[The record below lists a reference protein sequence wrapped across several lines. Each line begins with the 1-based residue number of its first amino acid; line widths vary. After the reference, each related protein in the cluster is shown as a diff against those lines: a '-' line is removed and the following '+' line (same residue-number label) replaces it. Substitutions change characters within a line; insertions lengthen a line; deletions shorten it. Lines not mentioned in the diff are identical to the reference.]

1 MSETAIM
8 IRKRNLN
15 ITLSFFLLL
24 HCALPTL
31 AQTVSNV
38 VAEQQGKVLLIH
50 YTLQTDSPC
59 EVSLQVSMNNGRSWA
74 GPLLKV
80 TGDIGKNISAGSH
93 TIQWQVLEEQEQ
105 LVGDQIQFKVLAS
118 GKKSV
123 EPKMVFVQG
132 GSFNMGSS
140 DGEDYE
146 KPVHQVTLS
155 DFSLGKYEVTQAQWQ
170 AVMGGNPSY
179 FSGCDQCPVEQ
190 ISWDDVQD
198 FIRKLNQQ
206 TGKNY
211 RLPTEAEWE
220 YAAKGG
226 NKSRA
231 YTYSGSN
238 DLGSVAWYSD
248 NSDSKTHPVG
258 QKLPNE
264 LDLFDMSGNVLEW
277 CSDWYGN
284 YSSVAIV
291 NPKGASSG
299 QNRVFRGGSWFF
311 NARICRPLLRIGFV
325 PVYRSINLGF
335 RLVLAPVR

>member
-1 MSETAIM
+1 MV
-8 IRKRNLN
+8 RNDVVD
-15 ITLSFFLLL
+15 FLI
-24 HCALPTL
+24 ALCTMFCMNSAL
-31 AQTVSNV
+31 AQTVSNA
-38 VAEQQGKVLLIH
+38 VAEQQDKILLIH

-59 EVSLQVSMNNGRSWA
+59 ELSLQVSMNNGRSWA

-80 TGDIGKNISAGSH
+80 TGDIGKNISSGSH
-93 TIQWQVLEEQEQ
+93 AIQWQVLEEQEQ
-105 LVGDQIQFKVLAS
+105 LVGDQIQFKVVAS

-123 EPKMVFVQG
+123 EPEMVFVQG

-170 AVMGGNPSY
+170 AVMGSNPSN
-179 FSGCDQCPVEQ
+179 FSGCDQCPVETV
-190 ISWDDVQD
+190 SWDDVQD
-198 FIRKLNQQ
+198 FISKLNQQ
-206 TGKNY
+206 AGKSY

-238 DLGSVAWYSD
+238 DLDSVAWYYD
-248 NSDSKTHPVG
+248 NSSDKTHPVG

-264 LDLFDMSGNVLEW
+264 LDLYDMSGNVWEW
-277 CSDWYGN
+277 CSDWYEN
-284 YSSVAIV
+284 YSSGAIV

-299 QNRVFRGGSWFF
+299 QSRVLRGGSWISI
-311 NARICRPLLRIGFV
+311 AQYCRPSN
-325 PVYRSINLGF
+325 RSGNLPDGRFYFLGF